1 MLKHIFITAIC
12 IGSFFL
18 VSAQKYTIS
27 GYVTD
32 IENGEKLIGANIYDA
47 NSYVGTV
54 TNAYGFFSLTID
66 KGPVLFTISY
76 VGYSPYQKEIQL
88 NSSIMLN
95 IELTPNIQIE
105 EVIVKG
111 KLSDVGVE
119 SSQMSIIE
127 IPMKTIGN
135 LPMLLGEADIIK
147 MVQLMPGVQSGS
159 EGMSGMYVRGG
170 GPDQNLILLDGVPVY
185 NVSHLFGFFSVFNAD
200 AIQNVKLIK
209 GGFPARYGGRLSSV
223 LDISMKEGN
232 IKEFKAKGSIGLIAS
247 KLTIEAP
254 IGSKTSFIISGRR
267 TYLDVLMYPLVKLE
281 EKREGYDKLD
291 YGYYF
296 YDLNAKINHRFS
308 DRSRLYLSV
317 YMGKDRFFYVTE
329 DSWTDEKW
337 NPDKGVFE
345 KNEIHYKDEMQFWWG
360 NITSALRWNYM
371 INNKLFA
378 NTTVTYSRYKILTG
392 YESQY
397 GNQRADKMDY
407 TSGIYDLAGKVDFD
421 YYPTPNHS
429 VKFGLSDTYHSF
441 NPGVML
447 QSYNNTDSTYTKVE
461 LGKSAVYA
469 NEMAIYAEDDIRI
482 GALLKMNIGVRWSG
496 FKVRN
501 TFYNS
506 FEPRISVRFL
516 VNEKLSIKTAYAKM
530 NQYINLLANSNIGL
544 PFDLWVPST
553 KDIKPQVAHQVA
565 LGSMYAINNDID
577 ISVEGFYK
585 TMDNLV
591 EYSEGASFFSLEDNW
606 EERVVQGKGWSYGI
620 EFLLMKK
627 YGKTTGWIGYTWSKS
642 ERLFDKPGNEISYGK
657 VFPYKYDRRHDVS
670 IVVSHKINDHIDI
683 GATWVFGTGNTT
695 TLGFEKYP
703 AYYQTALNQDVN
715 KNDYYGNTFNEPQI
729 VYYENRNNYRMPVY
743 HRLDVGISLHKEKK
757 WGKRTWNFSIYN
769 VYNRK
774 NPFLLNWERDYESGE
789 NKLIQYSLFPL
800 IPSVS
805 YRFEF

>member
-1 MLKHIFITAIC
+1 MIKRFFVILMCVGSIF
-12 IGSFFL
+12 S

-32 IENGEKLIGANIYDA
+32 VENGEKLIGANIYDA
-47 NSYVGTV
+47 NSYIGTV
-54 TNAYGFFSLTID
+54 TNAYGFFSVTFD
-66 KGPVLFTISY
+66 RSPVLLTISY
-76 VGYSPYQKEIQL
+76 VGYTPHQKEIQL
-88 NSSIMLN
+88 KGNMSLN
-95 IELTPNIQIE
+95 IELAPNIQID
-105 EVIVKG
+105 EVVVKG
-111 KLSDVGVE
+111 ELSEVGVE

-127 IPMKTIGN
+127 IPMKTISK

-147 MVQLMPGVQSGS
+147 MVQLLPGVQSGS

-170 GPDQNLILLDGVPVY
+170 GPDQNLIQLDGVPVY

-247 KLTIEAP
+247 KLTLEAP
-254 IGSKTSFIISGRR
+254 IGDKTSFIVSGRR
-267 TYLDVLMYPLVKLE
+267 TYIDILSYPLVKME
-281 EKREGYDKLD
+281 EKRENLDKLN

-308 DRSRLYLSV
+308 DRSRIYLSV
-317 YMGKDRFFYVTE
+317 YMGKDRFYSVME
-329 DSWTDEKW
+329 DTWVDENW
-337 NPDKGVFE
+337 DGDAGEFE
-345 KNEIHYKDEMQFWWG
+345 RKEIHYKNEMQFWWG
-360 NITSALRWNYM
+360 NITSALRWNYQ
-371 INNKLFA
+371 ISNKLFA
-378 NTTVTYSRYKILTG
+378 NTTATYSRYKILTG

-397 GNQRADKMDY
+397 GNRRSDKMDY
-407 TSGIYDLAGKVDFD
+407 TSGIYDLGGKVDFD

-429 VKFGLSDTYHSF
+429 IKFGFSDTYHSF

-447 QSYNNTDSTYTKVE
+447 ESYNNTDTTYKKVE
-461 LGKSAVYA
+461 LGNKAVYT
-469 NEMAIYAEDDIRI
+469 NEMATYVEDDIRI
-482 GALLKMNIGVRWSG
+482 GALVKMNVGLRWSG
-496 FKVRN
+496 FKVHD

-506 FEPRISVRFL
+506 FEPRISTRFL
-516 VNEKLSIKTAYAKM
+516 INEKLSIKAAYAKM

-553 KDIKPQVAHQVA
+553 KTLKPQVAHQVA
-565 LGSMYAINNDID
+565 LGSMYAVNKDID

-591 EYSEGASFFSLEDNW
+591 EYKEGASFFSLDDNW
-606 EERVVQGKGWSYGI
+606 EEQVVQGKGWSYGI
-620 EFLLMKK
+620 ELLLMKK
-627 YGKTTGWIGYTWSKS
+627 YGNTTGWVGYTWSKS
-642 ERLFDKPGNEISYGK
+642 ERLFDEPGSEISYGK
-657 VFPYKYDRRHDVS
+657 VFPYKYDRRHDIS

-683 GATWVFGTGNTT
+683 GATWVFGTGNAT

-703 AYYQTALNQDVN
+703 AYYQTALN
-715 KNDYYGNTFNEPQI
+715 KNFNVYDYYDNSQEPQ
-729 VYYENRNNYRMPVY
+729 VTHYENRNNYRMPVY
-743 HRLDVGISLHKEKK
+743 HRLDVGINFHKEKK

-774 NPFLLNWERDYESGE
+774 NPFFLQWEKNYETGK
-789 NKLIQYSLFPL
+789 NKLIQYSLFPI
-800 IPSVS
+800 IPSIS